1 MVTDAQFRRLMKL
14 MKTEKTMAAAAA
26 KAGMDEKTARKYR
39 NAAKPPSELAKLHT
53 WRTRPD
59 PFEAVWPTV
68 LPYLENN
75 EGLQAKTL
83 FDWLKREHPGRFH
96 DGQLRTLQRRVK
108 AWRALEGPAKEVMFE
123 QIHEPG
129 RLAQSDFTHMKN
141 LGVTIDGQP
150 FDHMLYHFTLTWS
163 NWEAA
168 RICFSESFES
178 LAEGLQQA
186 LDELGG
192 VPRVHQTDSL
202 SAAVHHL
209 DNPDVFTQRYQALLD
224 HYGMDG
230 QRTQPRHP
238 HENGDIEKRNN
249 TFKTAVDQ
257 RLMLRGSRDFA
268 SREDYEAFLRQLLA
282 ELNVGRRKRLAEELK
297 VLRRLPRRRY
307 DSYQRIEPTVSQGS
321 TITVKKNIYSVHSRL
336 IGEKLIARVYAEHID
351 LYLGRHFIERV
362 ARLRGEGRHRINYRH
377 VIDWLVRKP
386 GAFER
391 YRWHDELF
399 PTSHFRMGY
408 DWLKDVE
415 PTRASKTYLRI
426 LYLAARENETAVDE
440 ALRRLIDQ
448 QLPISFE
455 AVAEIVSGQTDLFPP
470 RDVQIDMVDL
480 ADYDQLLETIQAV
493 A

>member
-39 NAAKPPSELAKLHT
+39 DAAKPPSELAKSHT

-59 PFEAVWPTV
+59 PFEAVWPLV
-68 LPYLENN
+68 KPFLDNN

-83 FDWLKREHPGRFH
+83 FDWLKSEHPGRFP
-96 DGQLRTLQRRVK
+96 DGQLRTLQRRIK
-108 AWRALEGPAKEVMFE
+108 TWRALEGPAKEVMFE

-129 RLAQSDFTHMKN
+129 RLAQSDFTHMEN
-141 LGVTIDGQP
+141 LGVRIDGQP
-150 FDHMLYHFTLTWS
+150 FVHMLYHFTLTYS

-186 LDELGG
+186 LEELGG
-192 VPRVHQTDSL
+192 VPQVHQTDSL

-209 DNPDVFTQRYQALLD
+209 DNPAVFTQRYQALLD

-238 HENGDIEKRNN
+238 HENGDIEKRNGS
-249 TFKTAVDQ
+249 FKNVVDQ
-257 RLMLRGSRDFA
+257 RLILRGSRDFE
-268 SREDYEAFLRQLLA
+268 SREAYEAFLRQLLA
-282 ELNVGRRKRLAEELK
+282 ELNAGRRKRLAEELE
-297 VLRRLPRRRY
+297 VLRRLPRHRH
-307 DSYQRIEPTVSQGS
+307 DSCQRVEPTVGQGS

-336 IGEKLIARVYAEHID
+336 IGEKLVARVYAEHID
-351 LYLGRHFIERV
+351 LYLGRHFIERL
-362 ARLRGEGRHRINYRH
+362 ARLAGEGRHRINYRH

-391 YRWHDELF
+391 YRWQDELF
-399 PTSHFRMGY
+399 PTSHFRMAY
-408 DWLKDVE
+408 DWLKDVD
-415 PTRASKTYLRI
+415 PARGHKTYLRI
-426 LYLAARENETAVDE
+426 LYLAARENEAAVNE

-448 QLPISFE
+448 DAPISFE
-455 AVAEIVSGQTDLFPP
+455 VVAAIVTHESDLFPP
-470 RDVQIDMVDL
+470 RDVQIDAVDL
-480 ADYDQLLETIQAV
+480 ADYDQLLETIRAV